1 MNSREKTYY
10 TVPHSNSSYTD
21 SATNSF
27 GRPEKQLAGSYN
39 VIDES
44 SELGATSRRRVTKQR
59 SLSPRHTSGA
69 TNGRIYFEPD
79 DEASSIGAKKRGS
92 GQQADNAMEEIQL
105 DDLYIY
111 DHGDGA
117 GHGGRQ
123 QSPDKDSSTYSV
135 SCRLQHLELADSCSD
150 EILTL

>member
-44 SELGATSRRRVTKQR
+44 SELGATSRRRATKQR

-123 QSPDKDSSTYSV
+123 QSPDRDSSTYSV
-135 SCRLQHLELADSCSD
+135 SCRLQHCELSD
-150 EILTL
+150 ASDQILTP